1 MRGRGMRMGGGGGP
15 SGDRTR
21 IVPAILVCCALTM
34 VQGPLFIRVLNTVQC
49 SCAQMM

>member
-1 MRGRGMRMGGGGGP
+1 MRRGRGRGMWGGGGGGGP

-34 VQGPLFIRVLNTVQC
+34 VQGPFFISSYVC
-49 SCAQMM
+49 